1 MEGLKKPSM
10 VSCVLL
16 TAAIVCCLISLLLMI
31 ITGKYTTGLLLFQA
45 LTMGLLIISS
55 IINWRVYCKKFVDF
69 EVQNR
74 LKKEAE
80 E

>member
-1 MEGLKKPSM
+1 
-10 VSCVLL
+10 
-16 TAAIVCCLISLLLMI
+16 MI
-31 ITGKYTTGLLLFQA
+31 ITGRYTTGLLLFQA

-74 LKKEAE
+74 LSKEARE
-80 E
+80 